1 MKDQDEFVLFL
12 QILFVKSNL
21 SEGLVLVI
29 PRGFR
34 CPYTRTY
41 MIGKEM
47 IVRFEYSCVVEVHR
61 SKRVQA
67 FEFQLEM
74 VARSK
79 IGSADMDFAPEKP
92 ILLRDPLD
100 FMLIPAL
107 IGMRYLLSL
116 HQLEVNLGGE
126 LRASGPSWAHHLL
139 RQGSLIGFPLFVLPT
154 DRLDPDM
161 TCHDGECGRD
171 GTEAVLWFD

>member
-1 MKDQDEFVLFL
+1 VKDQDEFVLFL
-12 QILFVKSNL
+12 QILFLKSDL
-21 SEGLVLVI
+21 SEGPILVI
-29 PRGFR
+29 TCGFR
-34 CPYTRTY
+34 CPVTRTY
-41 MIGKEM
+41 IRGKEL
-47 IVRFEYSCVVEVHR
+47 IVRFEYPCAVEVHR

-92 ILLRDPLD
+92 MLLRDPLD
-100 FMLIPAL
+100 FMLIPPL

-126 LRASGPSWAHHLL
+126 LRASGPSWADHLL
-139 RQGSLIGFPLFVLPT
+139 
-154 DRLDPDM
+154 
-161 TCHDGECGRD
+161 
-171 GTEAVLWFD
+171 

>member
-1 MKDQDEFVLFL
+1 MVGE
-12 QILFVKSNL
+12 
-21 SEGLVLVI
+21 
-29 PRGFR
+29 
-34 CPYTRTY
+34 
-41 MIGKEM
+41 EM
-47 IVRFEYSCVVEVHR
+47 IVRFEYLVTVEIHR

-74 VARSK
+74 VARLK

-92 ILLRDPLD
+92 MLLRDPLNS
-100 FMLIPAL
+100 MLVPAL
-107 IGMRYLLSL
+107 IGMRYLLSF

-126 LRASGPSWAHHLL
+126 LRAGGPPWADHFL

-171 GTEAVLWFD
+171 GTEAVLWFDRYRKRAQSFRFVA